1 MSSVPNHSTSPET
14 DNLQEF
20 EHTDAT
26 TRGRPSPLH
35 GLRLR
40 AILVALPLLVGICCL
55 SVYADMVAK
64 TVQFG
69 VLQLAP
75 PAVIG
80 LFLLALLNRGLTRLL
95 RREWLNRG
103 DIVIIY
109 AMLLVG
115 VMVSTRGVIEKLIPP
130 LAYLPYYATT
140 ENKLN
145 QELTQH
151 LPGFAMPFN
160 PQGNLSPAP
169 EWIRTYFEAVRAG
182 EPIPYSVWVGPLLAW
197 FGLIACVI
205 WSFACLATI
214 LRRQWMD
221 NEQLRFSLTTLPLAI
236 INNEVEGQPFFSN
249 RTMWLGFAFSAAVFS
264 LNGLRANFPDWP
276 QFTTFLSTQPFFSER
291 PWSGMDYM
299 PMYIS
304 LAAVGFAFFL
314 PVDLLFS
321 LWFFFLLTRFQDVM
335 AVQMGALP
343 TGIGTHN
350 ARVWTGYQAAGAYI
364 ALIGAQLRIGWPYF
378 KQVWRTAI
386 ATSTR
391 NKPLDDSDELMS
403 YRVAVFGLAA
413 GFGGVILW
421 LWLAGMNPI
430 YAAVQMGLYM
440 LFIAVIM
447 SRTVNEAGLLMTE
460 TSFLPQHLMQLF
472 YPLHNAGPAT
482 LTMGGML
489 NIVFI
494 RDLRGVL
501 LSPLMDNQKMAG
513 ETRLRQRSL
522 LLPIAIAVVVAFVV
536 ASFFFLRLSYTMGHL
551 TLYGYPNGNAKNMMT
566 LTVSTVNG
574 GTVAPGATE
583 YAGLA
588 VGVIVTSLLVY
599 CRATFSWFPL
609 HPLAYA
615 IAPTWTM
622 IVFWIPCI
630 LAWIAK
636 SLVLRFGGIDLFRRL
651 APFALGLILGEFS
664 LAVLWAIISM
674 VSPTILGF
682 KFTTAPEFPWP

>member
-1 MSSVPNHSTSPET
+1 MSSVSTPGPQPPATEVEDQPYAGHS
-14 DNLQEF
+14 D
-20 EHTDAT
+20 
-26 TRGRPSPLH
+26 RGRLGPLH
-35 GLRLR
+35 GLRAR
-40 AILVALPLLVGICCL
+40 ALLVAIPLLIGISFL
-55 SVYADMVAK
+55 SVYADMVSK
-64 TVQFG
+64 KVQFG

-95 RREWLNRG
+95 RREWLSRG

-130 LAYLPYYATT
+130 LAYLPYYATA

-145 QELTQH
+145 ETLTQH
-151 LPGFAMPFN
+151 LPGFAMPFD
-160 PQGNLSPAP
+160 PQSNLSPAP

-182 EPIPYSVWVGPLLAW
+182 EPIPYDVWVGPLLAW

-205 WSFACLATI
+205 WCFACLATI

-221 NEQLRFSLTTLPLAI
+221 NEQLRFPLTTLPLAI

-249 RTMWLGFAFSAAVFS
+249 RTMWLGFAFSAAVFT

-304 LAAVGFAFFL
+304 LAAVGFLFFL
-314 PVDLLFS
+314 PTDLLFS
-321 LWFFFLLTRFQDVM
+321 LWFFFLVTRFQDVA
-335 AVQMGALP
+335 AVQMGAIP

-350 ARVWTGYQAAGAYI
+350 ARVWTGYQAAGAYL
-364 ALIGAQLRIGWPYF
+364 ALIAAQLRIGWPYF
-378 KQVWRTAI
+378 KQVWRTAV

-403 YRVAVFGLAA
+403 YRVAVFGLVA
-413 GFGGVILW
+413 GFGGIILW
-421 LWLAGMNPI
+421 LWIAGMNPI
-430 YAAVQMGLYM
+430 FAALQMGLYM
-440 LFIAVIM
+440 FFIAVIM

-460 TSFLPQHLMQLF
+460 TSFLPQHLIHLF
-472 YPLHNAGPAT
+472 YPLHGVGPAS
-482 LTMGGML
+482 LTMGGLL
-489 NIVFI
+489 NVVFI

-522 LLPIAIAVVVAFVV
+522 LLPLAIAVVVAFVV
-536 ASFFFLRLSYTMGHL
+536 ASFFFLKLSYSLGNL
-551 TLYGYPNGNAKNMMT
+551 SLYDYPNANVRNIMGRTAEA
-566 LTVSTVNG
+566 VNG
-574 GTVAPGATE
+574 GTIAPGATE
-583 YAGLA
+583 YGGLV

-599 CRATFSWFPL
+599 CRATFAWFPL

-630 LAWIAK
+630 FAWIAK

-664 LAVLWAIISM
+664 LAVLWAVISM
-674 VSPTILGF
+674 LSPTILGF